1 MSKLM
6 QPKLPRP
13 KLWQRTGQ
21 MFLPMPKRTDIL
33 LLSGFV
39 SHSSQCRTL
48 DLRSVDPLHKTNT
61 DVALADN
68 IGQGGSLSG
77 SGHEG
82 FHVEGGERQRPM
94 LGPRLRKWGEGY
106 IHMDDMNVKIDAAGD
121 VHPAAEAVQVRR

>member
-1 MSKLM
+1 MALVKV
-6 QPKLPRP
+6 
-13 KLWQRTGQ
+13 
-21 MFLPMPKRTDIL
+21 L
-33 LLSGFV
+33 LLLTV
-39 SHSSQCRTL
+39 VHAQAYARRY
-48 DLRSVDPLHKTNT
+48 LRSVDPLHKTNT